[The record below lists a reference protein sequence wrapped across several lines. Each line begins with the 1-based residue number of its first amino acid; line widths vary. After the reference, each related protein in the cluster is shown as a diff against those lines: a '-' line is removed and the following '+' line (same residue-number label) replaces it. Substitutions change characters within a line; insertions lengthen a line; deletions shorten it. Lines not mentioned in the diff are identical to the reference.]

1 MKKIVQTEPAAKAQE
16 MAVVREQISSRE
28 VFTQQQ
34 VINGLESYV
43 GKHAPEPIVS
53 IALKSHKPDIN
64 GESIVILADNQ
75 LQIDKLES
83 IKLQIQNFLMR
94 FLNNGAIHLKFQIF
108 DAKDHKEEKKLF
120 TSGEKFEHFVKLNP
134 VIGDLKMIFGLELE

>member
-1 MKKIVQTEPAAKAQE
+1 MKKIVQTEPVAKAQE
-16 MAVVREQISSRE
+16 TAVAREQISSRE
-28 VFTQQQ
+28 AFTQQQ
-34 VINGLESYV
+34 VINGLENYV
-43 GKHAPEPIVS
+43 AKHVPEPIVS

-75 LQIDKLES
+75 LQIDKLET

-94 FLNNGAIHLKFQIF
+94 FLNNGFINLKFQIF

-120 TSGEKFEHFVKLNP
+120 TAGEKFEHFVKLNP